1 MEKEV
6 IESSENL
13 YSKLGGSHKLLKH
26 TLKNELF
33 KYVAKSVVETQK
45 KGFTPPLIHWVE
57 KELRSDIESV
67 LSASDFINHD
77 LLTSYYQNKLVG
89 LEHLWTVYVL
99 LRWKKKLDL

>member
-1 MEKEV
+1 MF
-6 IESSENL
+6 NYL
-13 YSKLGGSHKLLKH
+13 P
-26 TLKNELF
+26 
-33 KYVAKSVVETQK
+33 KSLVETRK
-45 KGFTPPLIHWVE
+45 KAFTPPLVQWVE